1 MREVAIDDGTMDTG
15 KLNSKRVLFVS
26 SLRRYGGG
34 ERWML
39 DTAAGLRARGH
50 DARLVA
56 VPGSVLAAR
65 APARGIPLTEIA
77 MRGDV
82 DPIAVTQLSS
92 LIRRTQPNVVVP
104 NLDREIR
111 LCVAAIHAA
120 RALRPRPARPR
131 LIPRRGSEFPLKDK
145 RHYRIVYTLEVDRV
159 IVNSAATRRT
169 MMRDAP
175 WFPES
180 KAVVVYNGIDM
191 APYAALSAR
200 RDELR
205 AKLRR
210 TIEAP
215 ATAPVFSLAGEL
227 HERKQQRVV
236 IEAWPRVLEE
246 FPQARVLFVGD
257 GEERESL
264 EKVIAERGLG
274 GSVRIMGFRSDVPE
288 ILAGSD
294 ALLLPSRVEGFGY
307 VLVEAMAVGI
317 PCIASNVSSIP
328 EIVHDGETGILH
340 PVGDTGA
347 IAAAIHD
354 VLSDPARARAM
365 GEAGARLAAE
375 KFALARMLDE
385 VEHVLFE

>member
-1 MREVAIDDGTMDTG
+1 
-15 KLNSKRVLFVS
+15 VS

-56 VPGSVLAAR
+56 LPGSVLAAR
-65 APARGIPLTEIA
+65 APARGIPLTEVA

-82 DPIAVTQLSS
+82 DAIAVTQLSS
-92 LIRRTQPNVVVP
+92 LVRRVQPHVVVP

-120 RALRPRPARPR
+120 RALPPRPARPR

-145 RHYRIVYTLEVDRV
+145 RHYRIVYTQEIDRV
-159 IVNSAATRRT
+159 IVNSEATLHT

-175 WFPES
+175 WFSES
-180 KAVVVYNGIDM
+180 KAVVIYNGIDL
-191 APYAALSAR
+191 APYAALAAR
-200 RDELR
+200 RDEMR

-215 ATAPVFSLAGEL
+215 ESAPVFSLAGEL

-236 IEAWPRVLEE
+236 IEAWPKVLERYPE
-246 FPQARVLFVGD
+246 ARVLFVGD
-257 GEERESL
+257 GEDRAAL
-264 EKVIAERGLG
+264 EAVIAERYLG
-274 GSVRIMGFRSDVPE
+274 DYVRIMGFRSDVPE

-307 VLVEAMAVGI
+307 VLVEAMATAI
-317 PCIASNVSSIP
+317 PCIASGVSSIP
-328 EIVHDGETGILH
+328 EIVRDGETGILH
-340 PVGDTGA
+340 PVGDSRALADA
-347 IAAAIHD
+347 IGR
-354 VLSDPARARAM
+354 VLSDPAAARAM
-365 GEAGARLAAE
+365 GEAGRRRAE
-375 KFALARMLDE
+375 ESFTLERMLDR
-385 VEHVLFE
+385 VEQVLFE

>member
-1 MREVAIDDGTMDTG
+1 M
-15 KLNSKRVLFVS
+15 S

-56 VPGSVLAAR
+56 MPGSVLAAR
-65 APARGIPLTEIA
+65 APARGIPLTEVA

-82 DPIAVTQLSS
+82 DAIAVTQLTS
-92 LIRRTQPNVVVP
+92 LIRRTRPHVIVP

-120 RALRPRPARPR
+120 RALPPRPLRPR

-145 RHYRIVYTLEVDRV
+145 RHYRIVYTMEIDRV
-159 IVNSAATRRT
+159 IVNSQATRGK
-169 MMRDAP
+169 MMHDAP
-175 WFPES
+175 WFREE
-180 KAVVVYNGIDM
+180 KAVVIYNGIDM
-191 APYAALSAR
+191 APYDALAAR
-200 RDELR
+200 RDEMR
-205 AKLRR
+205 NKLRR
-210 TIEAP
+210 AIGAP
-215 ATAPVFSLAGEL
+215 ATAPVFALVGEL
-227 HERKQQRVV
+227 HERKQQRVI

-246 FPQARVLFVGD
+246 FPEARVLFVGD
-257 GEERESL
+257 GADREAL
-264 EKVIAERGLG
+264 ETVIAERGLEDA
-274 GSVRIMGFRSDVPE
+274 VRIMGFRSDVPE

-317 PCIASNVSSIP
+317 PCIASRVSSIP
-328 EIVHDGETGILH
+328 EIVREGETGILH

-347 IAAAIHD
+347 IVGAVRDA
-354 VLSDPARARAM
+354 LCDPARARAM
-365 GEAGARLAAE
+365 GEAGRRVAEE
-375 KFALARMLDE
+375 KFTLQRMLDR
-385 VEHVLFE
+385 VEMVLFDPPTD